1 MKDYPIEL
9 LCQEWWAQKSLERDA
24 CDKRRE
30 IEDKIKTLLGMTDDS
45 LSITKPI
52 IIEDLK
58 ITGRLDVK
66 VNSESLQDLAN
77 EYGLMEHLKYLF
89 RWKPE
94 LNMKEWKEAHGDIT
108 GPLSAALTSKP
119 GRASF
124 SINKKEEK

>member
-1 MKDYPIEL
+1 MKDYDIKL
-9 LCQEWWAQKSLERDA
+9 LCAEWWAQKSLERDA
-24 CDKRRE
+24 VNMRRD
-30 IEDKIKTLLGMTDDS
+30 IEDRIKAMLGVSDDS
-45 LSITKPI
+45 LATSKPVT
-52 IIEDLK
+52 IEELK
-58 ITGRLDVK
+58 IVGRLDVK
-66 VNSESLQDLAN
+66 VDSERLQDLAN

>member
-1 MKDYPIEL
+1 MSYDLKL
-9 LCQEWWAQKSLERDA
+9 LTMEWWTQKSLEKDA
-24 CDKRRE
+24 CEKRRE
-30 IEDKIKTLLGMTDDS
+30 IEDMIKTMLGVSDDS
-45 LSITKPI
+45 LATSKPVTV
-52 IIEDLK
+52 EDLK
-58 ITGRLDVK
+58 IVGRLDVK
-66 VNSESLQDLAN
+66 VDGDRLQDLAN